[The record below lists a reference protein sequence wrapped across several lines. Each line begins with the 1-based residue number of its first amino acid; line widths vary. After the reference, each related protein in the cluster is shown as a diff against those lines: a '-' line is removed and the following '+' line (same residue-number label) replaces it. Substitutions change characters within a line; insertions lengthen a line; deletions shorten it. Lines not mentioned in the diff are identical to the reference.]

1 MRKIKIV
8 NYDEHLFC
16 TNFQNTSIP
25 MAKKT
30 LSEEIASFYE
40 PKNEFDI
47 EDFDNGS
54 LNKDVFQHE
63 ENESSEEDLSDEELK
78 KDHYVVA
85 PKSTLRSQ
93 QGPNLGK
100 KYTGDV
106 VSRDDIYN
114 SSQDSNDDDDEEEEE
129 EDLDS
134 SRDESEN
141 NIDDDGGN
149 FNSGKYES
157 SESELESDSED
168 SEMDEKIHRKKASK
182 QSSHQKELVKQLLN
196 KERSHLVNR
205 LSQSA
210 INDTLKGYAVKQQYK
225 TYEKLVDVRIKF
237 QKAVNSANQLPI
249 NAVAYD
255 ENKTEESNGLIN
267 DAKQALYGL
276 LKNILLLR
284 SQLGSKEVSP
294 PKKRSFEAMSSATQN
309 ADNELT
315 SQRASVLNKWSYKVQ
330 NSSGNSAMNANKFKA
345 INQSFEQ
352 QVKNN
357 LSDMER
363 LIKRTKLNRK
373 QVVPLGYV
381 EEEKVTSTP
390 HDGDDVGEEMAP
402 RKKAQ
407 GQENPYIFDDE
418 DFYRVL
424 LNDLVDK
431 KVQSSDPTSNITIIR
446 SAQKANKL
454 KNNVDTKASK
464 GRKLRF
470 HVQEQIANFE
480 TSTGGWKW
488 SDDQID
494 EFFASLLGQKVNM
507 NEEEIDDEENS
518 EKEVEPE
525 SNGIRLFG

>member
-1 MRKIKIV
+1 
-8 NYDEHLFC
+8 
-16 TNFQNTSIP
+16 

-30 LSEEIASFYE
+30 LADEISRFYE
-40 PKNEFDI
+40 PNNEFDI

-54 LNKDVFQHE
+54 SSKDVFQHE
-63 ENESSEEDLSDEELK
+63 ENESSEEELSDDELK
-78 KDHYVVA
+78 NDHYVA
-85 PKSTLRSQ
+85 TSKSKLRSQ
-93 QGPNLGK
+93 QGPNLGQ

-114 SSQDSNDDDDEEEEE
+114 SSQDSGDAEEEEE
-129 EDLDS
+129 AEEEADQTSSQEEPEDANELGGNSDVS
-134 SRDESEN
+134 DES
-141 NIDDDGGN
+141 
-149 FNSGKYES
+149 SAS
-157 SESELESDSED
+157 QSDSD
-168 SEMDEKIHRKKASK
+168 SDESGFGEKSQGK
-182 QSSHQKELVKQLLN
+182 QANGKPTHQKELVKQLLS

-210 INDTLKGYAVKQQYK
+210 MNDTLKGYAVKQQHK

-249 NAVAYD
+249 NITTYD
-255 ENKTEESNGLIN
+255 EYKTDESDGLLN
-267 DAKQALYGL
+267 NAKQALYGL
-276 LKNILLLR
+276 LKNVLLLR
-284 SQLGSKEVSP
+284 SQLGSTNITP
-294 PKKRSFEAMSSATQN
+294 PKKRSFEAMSKATET
-309 ADNELT
+309 ADGDLT
-315 SQRASVLNKWSYKVQ
+315 IQRASILNKWSFKVQ
-330 NSSGNSAMNANKFKA
+330 NSSGNSAMNANKFKT

-373 QVVPLGYV
+373 QAVPLGYI
-381 EEEKVTSTP
+381 EEAEEKVVTSGP
-390 HDGDDVGEEMAP
+390 QDDDEVGEELTP

-507 NEEEIDDEENS
+507 NEDEVEEDEEEFS
-518 EKEVEPE
+518 EREIEAE

>member
-1 MRKIKIV
+1 
-8 NYDEHLFC
+8 
-16 TNFQNTSIP
+16 

-30 LSEEIASFYE
+30 LADEISSFYE
-40 PKNEFDI
+40 PKSEFDI
-47 EDFDNGS
+47 EDFDNGPS
-54 LNKDVFQHE
+54 GKDVFQHK
-63 ENESSEEDLSDEELK
+63 ENDSSEEELSDEELK
-78 KDHYVVA
+78 KDHYVA
-85 PKSTLRSQ
+85 SSKSKLRDQ
-93 QGPNLGK
+93 QGPRLGK

-106 VSRDDIYN
+106 VSRDDLYN
-114 SSQDSNDDDDEEEEE
+114 SSQGSEDDEGEHQV
-129 EDLDS
+129 S
-134 SRDESEN
+134 SSDESDGIDNDEEIEN
-141 NIDDDGGN
+141 
-149 FNSGKYES
+149 E
-157 SESELESDSED
+157 DSED
-168 SEMDEKIHRKKASK
+168 SEDSEGSEEESLESDSNRSEEPESDEETERK
-182 QSSHQKELVKQLLN
+182 QSSDTPMHQKSLVRQLLN
-196 KERSHLVNR
+196 KEKSHLVNR

-225 TYEKLVDVRIKF
+225 TYEKIVDVRIKF
-237 QKAVNSANQLPI
+237 QKAANSANQLPI
-249 NAVAYD
+249 DASTYNEYKSED
-255 ENKTEESNGLIN
+255 SDGLVK

-276 LKNILLLR
+276 LTNILLLR
-284 SQLGSKEVSP
+284 SQLGNTDAAP
-294 PKKRSFEAMSSATQN
+294 PKKRSFEAMSNAIQT
-309 ADNELT
+309 ADNNLT
-315 SQRASVLNKWSYKVQ
+315 SQRASILNKWSYKVQ
-330 NSSGNSAMNANKFKA
+330 NSSGNSAMNANKFKT

-373 QVVPLGYV
+373 QVVPLGYSK
-381 EEEKVTSTP
+381 EEKVSAAP
-390 HDGDDVGEEMAP
+390 QNDDEVDEEIVP

-407 GQENPYIFDDE
+407 GQQNPYIFDDE

-464 GRKLRF
+464 GRKLKF

-480 TSTGGWKW
+480 TSIGGWKW

-507 NEEEIDDEENS
+507 NEDEAEDKEESDNEIEA
-518 EKEVEPE
+518 E

>member
-1 MRKIKIV
+1 
-8 NYDEHLFC
+8 
-16 TNFQNTSIP
+16 

-30 LSEEIASFYE
+30 LADEIASFYK

-47 EDFDNGS
+47 EDFDNGAS
-54 LNKDVFQHE
+54 TKDVFQHE
-63 ENESSEEDLSDEELK
+63 ENDSSEGEMSDEELK

-85 PKSTLRSQ
+85 PKSKLRSQ
-93 QGPNLGK
+93 LGPNLGK

-106 VSRDDIYN
+106 VSREDIYN
-114 SSQDSNDDDDEEEEE
+114 SSEGSEEDEEEDEDEENEEDDEEEDEE
-129 EDLDS
+129 LS
-134 SRDESEN
+134 SQGESE
-141 NIDDDGGN
+141 DADGDSDEAS
-149 FNSGKYES
+149 NS
-157 SESELESDSED
+157 ESDSED
-168 SEMDEKIHRKKASK
+168 SIAPKRR
-182 QSSHQKELVKQLLN
+182 QSSERSTHQKELVKQLLT

-249 NAVAYD
+249 NSTVYETHKSEDSD
-255 ENKTEESNGLIN
+255 ELLNE
-267 DAKQALYGL
+267 AKLALFAL
-276 LKNILLLR
+276 LKNALLLR
-284 SQLGSKEVSP
+284 SQLGGKDVSP
-294 PKKRSFEAMSSATQN
+294 PKKRTFEAMSGAVDKADSA
-309 ADNELT
+309 LT
-315 SQRASVLNKWSYKVQ
+315 AQRASILNKWSYKVQ

-381 EEEKVTSTP
+381 EEEKAAPVP
-390 HDGDDVGEEMAP
+390 QVNDDDIGEEMAP

-407 GQENPYIFDDE
+407 GQENQYIFDDE

-431 KVQSSDPTSNITIIR
+431 KVQSSDPTSNITIIK

-507 NEEEIDDEENS
+507 NEDENDNEEDS
-518 EKEVEPE
+518 EKEIEPE